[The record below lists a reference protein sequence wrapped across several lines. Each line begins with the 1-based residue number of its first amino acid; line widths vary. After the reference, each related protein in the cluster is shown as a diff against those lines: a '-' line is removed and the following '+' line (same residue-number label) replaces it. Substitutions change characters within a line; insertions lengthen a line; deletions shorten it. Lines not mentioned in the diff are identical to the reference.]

1 MRSRDLCG
9 RKEAPDFCHKRW
21 QLGGE
26 VGMLLRGS
34 HEAEKFLTDQIVQG
48 IFQPEA
54 MADVF
59 GRGALFH
66 PDLVEF

>member
-1 MRSRDLCG
+1 
-9 RKEAPDFCHKRW
+9 
-21 QLGGE
+21 
-26 VGMLLRGS
+26 MLLRGS